1 MENVCEVVGYEMIPD
16 KDSGEISGVRV
27 YAQRPLN
34 PNVTGEG
41 VECIREYINS
51 KYVDYNPSLGDKVV
65 FLKNNR
71 GYVDRVIKF

>member
-1 MENVCEVVGYEMIPD
+1 MENVCEVVGYEMIAD
-16 KDSGEISGVRV
+16 KESGEPTGVRV
-27 YAQRPLN
+27 YAQRPLS

-41 VECIREYINS
+41 VECIREYINC
-51 KYVDYNPSLGDKVV
+51 KYVEYSPVIGDKVV